1 LNDAPTGT
9 PVAERVMVPPMFKDA
24 AVMVK
29 LIQVPAV
36 TVWFPGTVS
45 MGAIRAC
52 TLTILI
58 AAMLACGEAESVTVT
73 FAV

>member
-1 LNDAPTGT
+1 
-9 PVAERVMVPPMFKDA
+9 MMPPMFKDA

-45 MGAIRAC
+45 VGGSSTC
-52 TLTILI
+52 TLTILVT
-58 AAMLACGEAESVTVT
+58 ATVARGTAESITIT
-73 FAV
+73 LAV

>member
-1 LNDAPTGT
+1 
-9 PVAERVMVPPMFKDA
+9 MFKDA

-45 MGAIRAC
+45 VGAISTC
-52 TLTILI
+52 TLTILL
-58 AAMLACGEAESVTVT
+58 AWMLAWGEAESVTVT
-73 FAV
+73 FAVYDPEVE